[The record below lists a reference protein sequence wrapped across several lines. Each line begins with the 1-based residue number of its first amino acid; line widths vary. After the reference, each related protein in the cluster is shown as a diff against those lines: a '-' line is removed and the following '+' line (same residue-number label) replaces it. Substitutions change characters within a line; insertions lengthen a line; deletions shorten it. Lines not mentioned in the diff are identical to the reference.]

1 MKKLAL
7 IAAFAA
13 SALAAQAAILDIELD
28 DVLSVDPLGDPLNT
42 VLDFDLGGMADV
54 VGIGWDVEIF
64 ADSPSWLSE
73 AVVAFQ
79 DSSSATYVLLTPG
92 VGDNAPGTQS
102 YSSGGIVDLIGLG
115 LDFTVA
121 DGILRLEFF
130 DSFDD
135 YPNDWDAIWNGH
147 IQVEYNVV
155 PEPATMAALGLGLAA
170 MARRRRK

>member
-13 SALAAQAAILDIELD
+13 SALAAQAAILDIELI
-28 DVLSVDPLGDPLNT
+28 DVTSNDPLGDPDNL
-42 VLDFDLGGMADV
+42 VADFDLGGMAHV

-73 AVVAFQ
+73 AKVAFQ
-79 DSSSATYVLLTPG
+79 DSSSSTLIILTPG
-92 VGDNAPGTQS
+92 VGDNFSGTES
-102 YSSGGIVDLIGLG
+102 YSSGGIVDLIGLA
-115 LDFTVA
+115 LDFTLT

-135 YPNDWDAIWNGH
+135 YPNDWDDVWNGH